1 MIRFVKK
8 AEPQPLPKEAE
19 DKRPEKV
26 SETAADGAKKSGTDG
41 VRRRARQTADDD
53 RLI

>member
-1 MIRFVKK
+1 MIRFAKK
-8 AEPQPLPKEAE
+8 ADPQSLPKETE
-19 DKRPEKV
+19 DKRLEQIR
-26 SETAADGAKKSGTDG
+26 ETAADGPKKSGTDG